1 MIKPC
6 IQIQLLLKLNG
17 KLGLGANAYMNYSNT
32 TLVKVKL
39 INLISEGLLRKEFKY
54 NSC

>member
-1 MIKPC
+1 MSEWAS

-17 KLGLGANAYMNYSNT
+17 AEDMA
-32 TLVKVKL
+32 
-39 INLISEGLLRKEFKY
+39 EGIVIEFKY